1 MLLGKSEDK
10 QTRLGN
16 FIIGGQAFHHKKTK
30 KFVAAHREW
39 GGNPLTVVKTPDV
52 FSLSEE
58 TVREEMK
65 RCVSLCPPG
74 PNVLLLLVKSSD
86 FTERNRERLKSILS
100 LSGQEALKHSMVIE
114 IDEGAETTASVNQ
127 LLKDCGGRRYSMS
140 EENHSSLMQ
149 KMMGIVD
156 ENKGAF
162 LTFSEETIR
171 AKSEDIRPALNLV
184 LCGRRGAVKT
194 SAAEAILRQTE
205 CPSFSNSSV
214 CVRSQ
219 GEVCGRC
226 VSLVELPALCEKPQ
240 EEVMKEALR
249 CVSLCDPEGVH
260 AFILVLPV
268 GPLTDGDMEEL
279 KAIQNTF
286 SSHVNDFTM
295 ILFTVDSG
303 TTAKAP
309 IKLVKENRDIQGL
322 LQSCRGRH
330 VVLNIKDKQ
339 QIPELLATV
348 DKMRLRPYKYKP
360 CSYTTET
367 FAFAQIEKNE
377 QLQENIATLQTEL
390 KDLKKKGTTSC
401 KFCNV

>member
-1 MLLGKSEDK
+1 MLLGKNEDK

-16 FIIGGQAFHHKKTK
+16 FIIGGQPFYRQKTK
-30 KFVAAHREW
+30 ICVAARREW

-74 PNVLLLLVKSSD
+74 PNVLLLLVKPSD
-86 FTERNRERLKSILS
+86 FTEKNRERLKSILS
-100 LSGQEALKHSMVIE
+100 LFGQEALKHSMVIE

-171 AKSEDIRPALNLV
+171 AKSEDIRPTLNLV

-194 SAAEAILRQTE
+194 SAAEAILAQTE
-205 CPSFSNSSV
+205 FPSVSNSSV

-268 GPLTDGDMEEL
+268 GPLTDGDMGEL

-295 ILFTVDSG
+295 ILFTVDSDP
-303 TTAKAP
+303 TAED
-309 IKLVKENRDIQGL
+309 KLVKDNKDIQEL
-322 LQSCRGRH
+322 LQSCGGRYI
-330 VVLNIKDKQ
+330 VLNIKEKQ
-339 QIPELLATV
+339 QIPELL
-348 DKMRLRPYKYKP
+348 DKVSNMRLRPYKDKP

-367 FAFAQIEKNE
+367 FALAQIEKNR
-377 QLQENIATLQTEL
+377 QLEETITTLQTEL
-390 KDLKKKGTTSC
+390 KDLKTKSAISC